1 MTDVAPLAQPSP
13 RARSKTVATW
23 LALAGGSL
31 GLHRFYLHG
40 MADRWGW
47 LFPVPTL
54 IGAYG
59 FWRMRT
65 LGPEDALGSM
75 LVPLL
80 GVMVAATMLVAIVYG
95 LMPDDKW
102 NARWNKG
109 SADGSD
115 GLAAPP
121 SGGLAIFGVIVALAV
136 GSTVTMSTLA
146 FCAQRYFEAQVPV

>member
-1 MTDVAPLAQPSP
+1 MT

-23 LALAGGSL
+23 IALVGGSL
-31 GLHRFYLHG
+31 GLHRFYLRG
-40 MADRWGW
+40 VADRWAW

-65 LGPEDALGSM
+65 LGPEDALGST

-80 GVMVAATMLVAIVYG
+80 GAMVAATMLVAIVYG
-95 LMPDDKW
+95 LMPDEKW
-102 NARWNKG
+102 NARWNAG
-109 SADGSD
+109 VDAR
-115 GLAAPP
+115 APATR
-121 SGGLAIFGVIVALAV
+121 SGGLAIAGVIVALAV
-136 GSTVTMSTLA
+136 GATVAMSTIA